1 MTSDL
6 DHEATLFTCAEM
18 AVADKYTIEHGTA
31 GITLM
36 ERAGRG
42 VAEAA
47 DRIWRDA
54 GSAGTILVVCG
65 PGNNGGD
72 GYVAARRLA
81 MRGIDVRV
89 AQLGSAD
96 KLRGDAA
103 QARKKWPDTI
113 KKINNIS
120 LKGVSLIIDA
130 LYGAGLNKAIEGA
143 AASLIK
149 EINES
154 TAVVVSVDVP
164 SGLSGDNGTVDG
176 AVIEADH
183 TVTFERKKPGH
194 LLYPGRRLTGQ
205 LHLVDIGINPACHG
219 LIKAKTFENIPALWG
234 HMLPQERAEQH
245 KYNRGHVMV
254 LGSRAPMLGA
264 CRLTSL
270 AALRTGSGL
279 VTLMAP
285 KGTYDIQAAAL
296 DDILV
301 VNMAKQNSFVSRL
314 KDDRITAVAIGP
326 GAGIGV
332 ETKKL
337 VLKTLETER
346 ATVVDAD
353 ALTSFV
359 DQPAILFKA
368 ITGPTVLTPHTGEFQ
383 KLFPDLDYG
392 GDKLAAARTAAKRS
406 GAVII
411 LKGPDTVIASPCGL
425 AVINSN
431 APSHLS
437 VGGTGDILTGMVASL
452 LGQGMSAFDSA
463 CAAVWLHAKAAQ
475 SYSRGM
481 IASDL
486 LTEISPALS
495 KVTRMGLKTL

>member
-1 MTSDL
+1 
-6 DHEATLFTCAEM
+6 M
-18 AVADKYTIEHGTA
+18 AAADKYTIEHGTA

-42 VAEAA
+42 VAEIAES
-47 DRIWRDA
+47 IWRGA
-54 GSAGTILVVCG
+54 GSAGSIFILCG

-81 MRGIDVRV
+81 MQGIDVRV
-89 AQLGSAD
+89 AQVGAAD
-96 KLRGDAA
+96 NLSGDAA
-103 QARKKWPDTI
+103 TARDKWAEDVEQI
-113 KKINNIS
+113 QGLS
-120 LKGVSLIIDA
+120 LAGVSLIIDA
-130 LYGAGLNKAIEGA
+130 LYGAGLNKPVEGA
-143 AASLIK
+143 VASLIK
-149 EINES
+149 EINAS
-154 TAVVVSVDVP
+154 SVAVVSVDVP
-164 SGLSGDNGTVDG
+164 SGLSGDNGTADG
-176 AVIEADH
+176 TVIEADH

-194 LLYPGRRLTGQ
+194 LLYPGRRLTGH
-205 LHLVDIGINPACHG
+205 LHLIDIGINPACHK
-219 LIKAKTFENIPALWG
+219 LIQAKTLENSPALWG
-234 HMLPQERAEQH
+234 HALPLERAEQH

-285 KGTYDIQAAAL
+285 TETYDIQAAAL

-301 VNMAKQNSFVSRL
+301 VNMAKNDGFVSRL

-326 GAGIGV
+326 GAGIGL
-332 ETKKL
+332 ETRNL

-346 ATVVDAD
+346 ATVLDAD

-359 DQPAILFKA
+359 EEPDILFDA

-392 GDKLAAARTAAKRS
+392 GDKVAAARTAAKRS

-425 AVINSN
+425 SAINSN

-437 VGGTGDILTGMVASL
+437 VGGTGDVLTGMVASL
-452 LGQGMSAFDSA
+452 LGQGMSTFDSA
-463 CAAVWLHAKAAQ
+463 CAAVWLHAEAAQ
-475 SYSRGM
+475 SYSLGM

-486 LTEISPALS
+486 LINIPPALS
-495 KVTRMGLKTL
+495 KVTKMGLKTL

>member
-1 MTSDL
+1 MTSPL
-6 DHEATLFTCAEM
+6 DHPATLFTCAEM
-18 AVADKYTIEHGTA
+18 AAADKYTIEHGTA

-42 VAEAA
+42 VAEVAE
-47 DRIWRDA
+47 RIWYDA
-54 GSAGTILVVCG
+54 GSAGTILVLCG

-81 MRGIDVRV
+81 MQGIDVRV
-89 AQLGSAD
+89 AQLGNAD
-96 KLRGDAA
+96 KLSGDAA
-103 QARKKWPDTI
+103 VARDKWPGEI
-113 KKINNIS
+113 EKINKIS
-120 LKGVSLIIDA
+120 LRNVSLMIDA
-130 LYGAGLNKAIEGA
+130 LFGAGLNKAIEGA
-143 AASLIK
+143 AASVIK
-149 EINES
+149 EINAS
-154 TAVVVSVDVP
+154 SALVVSVDVP

-194 LLYPGRRLTGQ
+194 LLYPGRKLSGQ
-205 LHLVDIGINPACHG
+205 VHLVDIGINPACHER
-219 LIKAKTFENIPALWG
+219 LKAKTFENMPSLWG
-234 HMLPQERAEQH
+234 HMLPTERAAQH

-264 CRLTSL
+264 CRLTAL

-279 VTLMAP
+279 VTLMAQ

-301 VNMAKQNSFVSRL
+301 VNMAKKNSFVSRL
-314 KDDRITAVAIGP
+314 KDDRLTAVAIGP
-326 GAGIGV
+326 GAGVGI
-332 ETKKL
+332 ETRNL

-346 ATVVDAD
+346 ETVLDAD

-368 ITGPTVLTPHTGEFQ
+368 ITGPTVLTPHTGEFH

-392 GDKLAAARTAAKRS
+392 RDKLAAARTAAKRS

-411 LKGPDTVIASPCGL
+411 LKGPDTVIASPSGM
-425 AVINSN
+425 AAINCN
-431 APSHLS
+431 APPHLS

-452 LGQGMSAFDSA
+452 MGQGMAAFDSA

-486 LTEISPALS
+486 LAEIPSALS
-495 KVTRMGLKTL
+495 KVTKTGLKTF

>member
-1 MTSDL
+1 MTSPL
-6 DHEATLFTCAEM
+6 DHEATLFTCSEM
-18 AVADKYTIEHGTA
+18 AAADKYTIEHGTA

-42 VAEAA
+42 VAEVAE
-47 DRIWRDA
+47 RIWRDA
-54 GSAGTILVVCG
+54 SGAGAILVLCG

-72 GYVAARRLA
+72 GYVVARRLA
-81 MRGIDVRV
+81 MQGIDVRV
-89 AQLGSAD
+89 AQLGSAG
-96 KLRGDAA
+96 KLSGDAA
-103 QARKKWPDTI
+103 LARDKWPGEVE
-113 KKINNIS
+113 KI
-120 LKGVSLIIDA
+120 KGVSLAGVSLIVDA

-143 AASLIK
+143 AARLIK
-149 EINES
+149 EINASS
-154 TAVVVSVDVP
+154 TLVVSIDVP
-164 SGLSGDNGTVDG
+164 SGLSGDNGTVDS

-194 LLYPGRRLTGQ
+194 LLYPGRRLSGQ
-205 LHLVDIGINPACHG
+205 IHLVDIGINPACYT
-219 LIKAKTFENIPALWG
+219 LIKAKIFENIPSLWG
-234 HMLPQERAEQH
+234 RALPTERAEQH

-285 KGTYDIQAAAL
+285 KETYDIQAAAL
-296 DDILV
+296 DDVLV

-314 KDDRITAVAIGP
+314 KDERITAVAIGP
-326 GAGIGV
+326 GAGIGL
-332 ETKKL
+332 ETKNI

-346 ATVVDAD
+346 ATVLDAD

-368 ITGPTVLTPHTGEFQ
+368 ITGSTVLTPHTGEFQ

-392 GDKLAAARTAAKRS
+392 DDKLAAARTAAKRS

-425 AVINSN
+425 AAINSN

-437 VGGTGDILTGMVASL
+437 VGGTGDVLTGMVASL
-452 LGQGMSAFDSA
+452 MGQGMSAFDSA
-463 CAAVWLHAKAAQ
+463 CAAVWLHAKTAQ

-486 LTEISPALS
+486 LTEIPSALS
-495 KVTRMGLKTL
+495 KVTKTDIKTP

>member
-1 MTSDL
+1 MS
-6 DHEATLFTCAEM
+6 EYRNNPATLFTCAEM
-18 AVADKYTIEHGTA
+18 AEADKYTIEHGTA

-42 VAEAA
+42 VAEVAE
-47 DRIWRDA
+47 RIWRGA
-54 GSAGTILVVCG
+54 GGVGTILVVCG

-81 MRGIDVRV
+81 MQGIDVRV

-103 QARKKWPDTI
+103 QAKDKWSG
-113 KKINNIS
+113 KIEKLNKIS
-120 LKGVSLIIDA
+120 LQDVSLIIDA
-130 LYGAGLNKAIEGA
+130 LYGAGLNKAIEGV

-149 EINES
+149 EINAS
-154 TAVVVSVDVP
+154 SILVLAVDVP

-176 AVIEADH
+176 TVIEADH

-194 LLYPGRRLTGQ
+194 LLYPGRKLSGH
-205 LHLVDIGINPACHG
+205 LHLVDIGINQACHAV
-219 LIKAKTFENIPALWG
+219 IKAKTFENILSLWS
-234 HMLPQERAEQH
+234 HTLPVERAEQH

-285 KGTYDIQAAAL
+285 KETYDIQAAAL

-326 GAGIGV
+326 GAGIGI
-332 ETKKL
+332 ETIKI
-337 VLKTLETER
+337 VLKTLATER
-346 ATVVDAD
+346 ATVLDAD

-359 DQPAILFKA
+359 DHPATLFKA

-383 KLFPDLDYG
+383 KLFADLDYG
-392 GDKLAAARTAAKRS
+392 GDKLAATRTAAKRS

-425 AVINSN
+425 AAINSN

-452 LGQGMSAFDSA
+452 MGQGMSAFDSA
-463 CAAVWLHAKAAQ
+463 CAAVWLHANAAQ

-481 IASDL
+481 VASDL
-486 LTEISPALS
+486 LLKIPAALS
-495 KVTRMGLKTL
+495 KVTKMGLKTL

>member
-1 MTSDL
+1 MTP
-6 DHEATLFTCAEM
+6 HMNNAATIFTCAEM
-18 AVADKYTIEHGTA
+18 AEADKYTIEHGTA

-42 VAEAA
+42 VAEVAEP
-47 DRIWRDA
+47 IWRDA
-54 GSAGTILVVCG
+54 GSAGTILVICG

-72 GYVAARRLA
+72 GYVAARCLA
-81 MRGIDVRV
+81 MQGIEVRV
-89 AQLGSAD
+89 AQLGNAD

-103 QARKKWPDTI
+103 EARDKWPSEI
-113 KKINNIS
+113 ENINKIS
-120 LKGVSLIIDA
+120 LKNVSLIIDA
-130 LYGAGLNKAIEGA
+130 LFGAGLNKAIEGA
-143 AASLIK
+143 AASVIK
-149 EINES
+149 EINAS
-154 TAVVVSVDVP
+154 SALVVSVDVP
-164 SGLSGDNGTVDG
+164 SGLSGDNGAVNG

-194 LLYPGRRLTGQ
+194 LLYPGRKLSGHV
-205 LHLVDIGINPACHG
+205 HLVDIGINPACHAI
-219 LIKAKTFENIPALWG
+219 IKAKTFENRPSLWS
-234 HMLPQERAEQH
+234 HLLPTERAEQH

-264 CRLTSL
+264 CRLTAL

-326 GAGIGV
+326 GAGVSI
-332 ETKKL
+332 ETRNL

-346 ATVVDAD
+346 ATVLDAD
-353 ALTSFV
+353 ALTSFI
-359 DQPAILFKA
+359 DQPASLFKA
-368 ITGPTVLTPHTGEFQ
+368 ITGPAVLTPHTGEFQ

-392 GDKLAAARTAAKRS
+392 RDKLAAARTAAKRS

-425 AVINSN
+425 AAINSN

-452 LGQGMSAFDSA
+452 MGQGITAFDSA

-486 LTEISPALS
+486 LTEIPSALS
-495 KVTRMGLKTL
+495 KATEKGLKTL